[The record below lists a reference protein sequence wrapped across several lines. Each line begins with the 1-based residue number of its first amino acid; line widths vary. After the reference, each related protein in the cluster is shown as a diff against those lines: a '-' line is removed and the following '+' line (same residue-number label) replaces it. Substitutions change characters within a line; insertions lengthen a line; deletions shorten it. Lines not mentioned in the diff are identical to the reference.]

1 MPKTR
6 TTYHHGDLKNAVLDA
21 AQARMNTRAGAE
33 FSVPELARGLGVT
46 HGAVYKHF
54 PTKKAIIVALAER
67 ALGTFLDFAQRELP
81 PPSAGWDAHPHL
93 TVVYVRFAVEN
104 PGLFRALFHR
114 DLADLSD
121 YPHLAQLR
129 ATQFQMMIDFFA
141 SVIRGGKKA
150 VREAALAH
158 WSMSHGLAVLLVDG
172 QVPPEALEETRPG
185 TLAKH
190 LARLLETGI
199 RR

>member
-1 MPKTR
+1 MPSKR

-21 AQARMNTRAGAE
+21 AQTRMNTRSGAD
-33 FSVPELARGLGVT
+33 FSVPELARELGVT

-67 ALGTFLDFAQRELP
+67 ALGTFLDFAQKELP
-81 PPSAGWDAHPHL
+81 PPSAGWAAHPHL
-93 TVVYVRFAVEN
+93 AVVYVRFAVEN

-114 DLADLSD
+114 DLADLSEF
-121 YPHLAQLR
+121 PHLARMR

-141 SVIRGGKKA
+141 SVIQGKKKD
-150 VREAALAH
+150 VVNAALAH

-172 QVPPEALEETRPG
+172 QVPPEALRATTPSR
-185 TLAKH
+185 LAKD
-190 LARLLETGI
+190 LAALLENGI

>member
-1 MPKTR
+1 MPKKR
-6 TTYHHGDLKNAVLDA
+6 TTYHHGDLRNAVLDA
-21 AQARMNTRAGAE
+21 AETRMNTRAGAE
-33 FSVPELARGLGVT
+33 FSVPELARELGVT
-46 HGAVYKHF
+46 HGAIYKHF

-93 TVVYVRFAVEN
+93 VIVYVRFALEH

-114 DLADLSD
+114 DLADLRD
-121 YPHLAQLR
+121 YPHLAQMR

-141 SVIRGGKKA
+141 SVIEGKKRD
-150 VREAALAH
+150 VVNAALAH

-172 QVPPEALEETRPG
+172 QVPPDALKGTTPG
-185 TLAKH
+185 ALAQA
-190 LARLLETGI
+190 LAGLLEQGI
-199 RR
+199 RG